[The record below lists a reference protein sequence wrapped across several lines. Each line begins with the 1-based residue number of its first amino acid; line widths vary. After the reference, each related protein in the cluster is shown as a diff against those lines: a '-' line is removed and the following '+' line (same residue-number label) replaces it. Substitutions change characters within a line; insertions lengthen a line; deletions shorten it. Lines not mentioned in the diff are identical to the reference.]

1 LATPQLSFQ
10 IENESPAEQFPWYGI
25 RTRSNHENV
34 AVTVLSGKG
43 YQPYLPLYR
52 VRRRRADS
60 VVEAELPLF
69 PGYLFCR
76 FDAKKRLPVLMS
88 TGVISVLGIGKE
100 PMPIPDEEIEAV
112 KAVLRSGLPS
122 EPCAYLREGQRVR
135 VAYGALGGVEG
146 ILVKKKNGS
155 RMIVS
160 VTMLQRSIAVE
171 IDGDS
176 LVGI

>member
-10 IENESPAEQFPWYGI
+10 IENKSATEHFPWYGI

-34 AVTVLSGKG
+34 AATVLSGNG
-43 YQPYLPLYR
+43 YQPYLPIYR
-52 VRRRRADS
+52 ARRRRADS
-60 VVEAELPLF
+60 VVESELPLF

-76 FDAKKRLPVLMS
+76 FDAKKRLAVLMT
-88 TGVISVLGIGKE
+88 TGVISVLGFGKE

-112 KAVLRSGLPS
+112 KAVLRSGLPA

-146 ILVKKKNGS
+146 ILVKKKNRS

-160 VTMLQRSIAVE
+160 VTMLQRSISVE
-171 IDGDS
+171 IDCDQ
-176 LVGI
+176 LVAV